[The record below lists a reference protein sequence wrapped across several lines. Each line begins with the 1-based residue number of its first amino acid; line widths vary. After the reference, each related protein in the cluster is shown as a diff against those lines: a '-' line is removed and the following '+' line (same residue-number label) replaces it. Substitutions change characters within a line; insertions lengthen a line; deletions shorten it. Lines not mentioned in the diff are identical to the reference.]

1 MTVLTECAIIS
12 SLKVRELEE
21 VIRVANKKLLVTSWA
36 EQVGL
41 TDGVLVF
48 RPKAAEML
56 ELSKSYMGQILY
68 GDVVKCDLAGVLDC
82 SSSFVD
88 EFIIGWQRIVNQVD
102 NAMLIL
108 ANVTS
113 DVRYTIESAL
123 NQRNKLSNE
132 NIVLIIQSDRCYEV
146 LGNKVEKNVC
156 EVFALLS
163 EGSHITARLIADR
176 FNLELNSAGNRLKK
190 LYDAHMAMRIEQSID
205 AGGKYEYYIPT
216 L

>member
-1 MTVLTECAIIS
+1 MM
-12 SLKVRELEE
+12 
-21 VIRVANKKLLVTSWA
+21 KKELLVTSWA
-36 EQVGL
+36 KRVDL

-48 RPKAAEML
+48 RPKAAQML
-56 ELSKSYMGQILY
+56 ELSKNEMGQILY
-68 GDVVKCDLAGVLDC
+68 GDVLECNLAGVLDC

-88 EFIIGWQRIVNQVD
+88 EFIIGWQRIVNQVE

-108 ANVTS
+108 VNATS
-113 DVRYTIESAL
+113 DVRYTIEAAL

-132 NIVLIIQSDRCYEV
+132 SIALVIYSDKGYEV
-146 LGNKVEKNVC
+146 LGNKVEKNVR
-156 EVFALLS
+156 EVFALLA

-190 LYDAHMAMRIEQSID
+190 LFDAHMAMRLEQSID

>member
-1 MTVLTECAIIS
+1 MA
-12 SLKVRELEE
+12 KR
-21 VIRVANKKLLVTSWA
+21 KLLVTSWA
-36 EQVGL
+36 KRVNL

-48 RPKAAEML
+48 RPKAAQML
-56 ELSKSYMGQILY
+56 ELSKNEMGQILY
-68 GDVVKCDLAGVLDC
+68 GDVVECDLADVLDC

-88 EFIIGWQRIVNQVD
+88 EFIIGWQRIVNQVE

-108 ANVTS
+108 VNATS
-113 DVRYTIESAL
+113 DVRYTIEAAL

-132 NIVLIIQSDRCYEV
+132 SIVLVIQSDRGYEV
-146 LGNKVEKNVC
+146 LGNKVEKNVRD
-156 EVFALLS
+156 VFDLLS

-216 L
+216 I

>member
-1 MTVLTECAIIS
+1 MA
-12 SLKVRELEE
+12 
-21 VIRVANKKLLVTSWA
+21 KKELLVTSWA
-36 EQVGL
+36 KQVDL

-48 RPKAAEML
+48 RPKATQML
-56 ELSKSYMGQILY
+56 ELSQNGMGQLLY
-68 GDVVKCDLAGVLDC
+68 GDVVECNLAGVLDC

-88 EFIIGWQRIVNQVD
+88 EFIIGWQRIINQVE

-108 ANVTS
+108 TNVTS
-113 DVRYTIESAL
+113 DVRYTIEAAL

-132 NIVLIIQSDRCYEV
+132 GIVLVIQSDRGYEV
-146 LGNKVEKNVC
+146 LGNKVEKNVRD
-156 EVFALLS
+156 VFDLLS

-216 L
+216 I

>member
-1 MTVLTECAIIS
+1 MA
-12 SLKVRELEE
+12 K
-21 VIRVANKKLLVTSWA
+21 KKLSVTSWA
-36 EQVGL
+36 ERVGL

-48 RPKAAEML
+48 RPKAAQML
-56 ELSKSYMGQILY
+56 ELSKNEMGQILY
-68 GDVVKCDLAGVLDC
+68 GDVVECDLVGVQDC

-88 EFIIGWQRIVNQVD
+88 EFIIGWQRIVNQVE

-108 ANVTS
+108 VNITS
-113 DVRYTIESAL
+113 DVRYTIEAAL

-132 NIVLIIQSDRCYEV
+132 SITLVVYSDKGYEV
-146 LGNKVEKNVC
+146 LGNKIEKNVR
-156 EVFALLS
+156 EVFALLAD
-163 EGSHITARLIADR
+163 GSRITARLIADR

-190 LYDAHMAMRIEQSID
+190 LYDAHMAMRLEQSTD